1 MLLDGDNKV
10 LARCLLWRVGQDE
23 ANPNGIWYADR
34 MYYGSQSDGAF
45 LRRRLYEDGQITY
58 NKIIGTGCGEVYNI
72 EDQEKEMVPID
83 FIDTWR
89 IPLTLDDGDALAY
102 MDTFKEYS
110 SCNARI
116 STSDDYDSFTLSETS
131 DRIRVFC
138 CSCCDHEYLSA
149 YNESEGGLDE
159 QYVTVAGQPICDECT
174 NLTVVC
180 NDCNTRIWEEDACSE
195 QHRYYCE
202 SCWSKYD
209 CFADDENEDSEDG
222 SEEDAASSES
232 VVESVRVVDRQDLAD
247 WLGISLEPS
256 VGQWRRL

>member
-45 LRRRLYEDGQITY
+45 LRRRLYEDKQITY

-72 EDQEKEMVPID
+72 EDQEKEMVPIGVIAD
-83 FIDTWR
+83 WA

-110 SCNARI
+110 SCNERI
-116 STSDDYDSFTLSETS
+116 STSDDYDSFTLSETANQVS
-131 DRIRVFC
+131 VFC
-138 CSCCDHEYLSA
+138 CSCCDHEYLCA
-149 YNESEGGLDE
+149 YNEDEGGQRE
-159 QYVTVAGQPICDECT
+159 RYVTINGQPICDECT

-180 NDCNTRIWEEDACSE
+180 ANCDTRIWEEDAYE
-195 QHRYYCE
+195 EDDKYYCE
-202 SCWSKYD
+202 PCHTQLN
-209 CFADDENEDSEDG
+209 CFADDEEDG
-222 SEEDAASSES
+222 SEEDEAGSES

-256 VGQWRRL
+256 VGQWWHL